1 MRHRVKQTR
10 SDPSVSRRSD
20 LPPFSSLELKKIRAA
35 RVRLIDN
42 SSDLGTDPDSGPTT
56 LYDSALDPEW
66 PNPHTDCG
74 TGAHRRG
81 INEPGWVDAKGFVN
95 GELVQG
101 PDGRV
106 RRKSDALR
114 NGGEGN
120 KGRL

>member
-1 MRHRVKQTR
+1 MRHRFKQTR
-10 SDPSVSRRSD
+10 SNPSVSRCSD
-20 LPPFSSLELKKIRAA
+20 LSPFQFPRAEESRAA

-66 PNPHTDCG
+66 PNPHTGCG
-74 TGAHRRG
+74 TSAHRRG

-101 PDGRV
+101 SDGRV
-106 RRKSDALR
+106 RRKDELR